1 MDLIKDFKLIKTG
14 FGKKIDEVEEDH
26 DDCHINW
33 TSRTEN
39 KIEGQESLLDF
50 VELYLTEGIIIYVV
64 NNINW
69 YAKQY

>member
-1 MDLIKDFKLIKTG
+1 MDLIMDFKLIKTG

-39 KIEGQESLLDF
+39 KIEGQ
-50 VELYLTEGIIIYVV
+50 
-64 NNINW
+64 
-69 YAKQY
+69 